1 MTLSQTIEASAARMQ
16 DVTVHMV
23 TNCGT
28 VTISTPGQED
38 IFLQGDDASIFL
50 WQVEY
55 LWHATQDLSRA
66 TIALHLAKPYTDIW
80 S

>member
-1 MTLSQTIEASAARMQ
+1 MTLSQTIEASAARIQ

-55 LWHATQDLSRA
+55 LWHTTKNLSR
-66 TIALHLAKPYTDIW
+66 TTTALHLAEPYTDTW

>member
-1 MTLSQTIEASAARMQ
+1 MTLSQIIEASAARMQ

-23 TNCGT
+23 TNYGT

-38 IFLQGDDASIFL
+38 IFLQDDAASTFL
-50 WQVEY
+50 CQVEN
-55 LWHATQDLSRA
+55 LWHTTQTLSRA
-66 TIALHLAKPYTDIW
+66 TIALHLAEPYTDVW

>member
-1 MTLSQTIEASAARMQ
+1 MTLSQIIEASAARMQ

-23 TNCGT
+23 TNYGT

-55 LWHATQDLSRA
+55 LWHTTKNLSRT
-66 TIALHLAKPYTDIW
+66 TIALHLAEPYTDAW

>member
-1 MTLSQTIEASAARMQ
+1 MTLIQIIEASAARMQ

-23 TNCGT
+23 TNYGT

-55 LWHATQDLSRA
+55 LWHTTKNLSRT